1 MIKAEAGRLVKVA
14 MLGLALCI
22 CTEALSQIRYEARI
36 DESAKKLWSD
46 ESSRILCSLKAEIPD
61 YGYVEFQSLSGNH
74 IKTSM
79 SVHPKL
85 GITQN
90 SIMRFVSARPEWQSG
105 GKEKLLG
112 KIRLYESYAPYA
124 GPTLAWKVMNALA
137 QGRQIYMPYT
147 STVVASDQN
156 IVPSLSPL
164 GFKTH
169 YSNFLNCQ
177 QQLLKVSFND
187 IQLQPVVFKFQKNE
201 LTGRSLDALTN
212 LLSYVKEDKS
222 ISSVTIRAF
231 SYDMKDKDEC
241 ISMAKERADL
251 LKKYFKDA
259 GFDEKAVNVV
269 LFNAMTAQNV
279 DEALEPDTSP
289 EARNGI
295 IELIRD
301 ERSGSRIDDLDLP
314 DVGAGSNE

>member
-1 MIKAEAGRLVKVA
+1 MVQNGFPKTCDRTCNMIFVIGKFSRFMKNRSAGN
-14 MLGLALCI
+14 
-22 CTEALSQIRYEARI
+22 I
-36 DESAKKLWSD
+36 D
-46 ESSRILCSLKAEIPD
+46 
-61 YGYVEFQSLSGNH
+61 
-74 IKTSM
+74 
-79 SVHPKL
+79 
-85 GITQN
+85 
-90 SIMRFVSARPEWQSG
+90 
-105 GKEKLLG
+105 
-112 KIRLYESYAPYA
+112 
-124 GPTLAWKVMNALA
+124 
-137 QGRQIYMPYT
+137 
-147 STVVASDQN
+147 
-156 IVPSLSPL
+156 
-164 GFKTH
+164 
-169 YSNFLNCQ
+169 
-177 QQLLKVSFND
+177 KVSFND

-241 ISMAKERADL
+241 ISMAKDRADL

-269 LFNAMTAQNV
+269 RFIAMTAQNV